1 MAISWLP
8 IQKAGSSAISKKP
21 NGHRELQKDPAILF
35 DLERARCIISFVMA
49 GYSGKPLPKKLGI
62 KAGHKV
68 CLINAPGGFERRLTN
83 DDVRIAHD
91 LRLPPVDVV
100 VLFVDRLAEL
110 EKRFVEIATRLH
122 PAGGFWVAWRR
133 SGRGN
138 DITEDVVRRVALA
151 AGMID
156 NKVCSIGGWAGVRL
170 VMRAEN
176 RDAVAYRAEP
186 PPISRR
192 VRRPTAPP
200 RMIASGGGSTL
211 RRVRARSTK

>member
-1 MAISWLP
+1 
-8 IQKAGSSAISKKP
+8 
-21 NGHRELQKDPAILF
+21 
-35 DLERARCIISFVMA
+35 MA
-49 GYSGKPLPKKLGI
+49 GYSGMPLPKKLGI

-68 CLINAPGGFERRLTN
+68 CLINAPGGFERDLTA

-100 VLFVDRLAEL
+100 VMFVDRLVDL

-122 PAGGFWVAWRR
+122 PAGGFWVAWSKRR
-133 SGRGN
+133 RGT
-138 DITEDVVRRVALA
+138 DISEDVVRRVALA

-156 NKVCSIGGWAGVRL
+156 NKACSIGDWAGVRL
-170 VMRAEN
+170 VVRTEN

-186 PPISRR
+186 PPLSRR
-192 VRRPTAPP
+192 VRRPTAPA
-200 RMIASGGGSTL
+200 RILATASGGGAGSAL